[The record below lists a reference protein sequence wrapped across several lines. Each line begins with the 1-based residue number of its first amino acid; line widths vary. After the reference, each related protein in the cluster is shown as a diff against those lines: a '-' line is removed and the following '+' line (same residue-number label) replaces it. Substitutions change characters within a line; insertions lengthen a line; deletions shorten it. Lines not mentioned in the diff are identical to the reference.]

1 MTPQRLTLLTVAV
14 AVLVVAGI
22 LIVPRLRAPV
32 AAELDVTGQ
41 PTLGDPTAPVTMTV
55 FEDFRCP
62 GCQAFEL
69 NVMPGVRRDLVD
81 EGLVRVVYVNLP
93 VLGPAS
99 EHVARIGECVYRQD
113 NALFWEMKTPL
124 YRAQTELADAQRA
137 VELALTYA
145 PGLDPALLDTCLED
159 PSSAEAVRADTELA
173 ASLDLRSTPS
183 VLVNG
188 VQVSSPSEAAV
199 RAALEDALPD

>member
-1 MTPQRLTLLTVAV
+1 MTPQRLTLVTVVV

-22 LIVPRLRAPV
+22 LIVPRLGTPA
-32 AAELDVTGQ
+32 AAELDPTGQ
-41 PTLGDPTAPVTMTV
+41 PTLGDPAAPVTLTV

-81 EGLVRVVYVNLP
+81 EGLVRVVFVNLP

-124 YRAQTELADAQRA
+124 FRAQTELADARRA
-137 VELALTYA
+137 VELARTYA
-145 PGLDPALLDTCLED
+145 PGLDPELLDQCLED
-159 PSSAEAVRADTELA
+159 PSSLEAVQADAALA
-173 ASLDLRSTPS
+173 TSLDLRSTPS
-183 VLVNG
+183 VLVDG
-188 VQVSSPSEAAV
+188 VQVSSPSEAVV
-199 RAALEDALPD
+199 RAALEDALQD